1 MAKSRLVLT
10 FATGDAKYKLMAC
23 AMSLSVRLRT
33 PGVRTAIITDQVDDA
48 TLREAFDLVLPVP
61 SGFDHWFIKLS
72 ALGVTDAD
80 EILFIDGDCLAV
92 RDLRPVFETLQ
103 GSGFAVQ
110 GTWKEDPS
118 PWYGNWSAL
127 LKQTGLARVPQF
139 SGGFLY
145 YERGEVAER
154 VIERTM
160 ALAKDYDAMGLQ
172 RNGKHIVD
180 EVCISLAMAELGI
193 GKVFEDHYQFSC
205 TPWRAVGR
213 IHLDVLQGRCAFFRS
228 VGRLELAEPA
238 IYHSAMA
245 NSDWR
250 YWREV
255 RKILRAAKVTT
266 PARLAQGTRPK
277 IARKLATLWTTVV
290 NKLFPPEGHR

>member
-10 FATGDAKYKLMAC
+10 FATGDAKYKQMAC
-23 AMSLSVRLRT
+23 AMSLSVRMRT
-33 PGVRTAIITDQVDDA
+33 PGIRTAVITDDVKDSSLLA
-48 TLREAFDLVLPVP
+48 AFDLVLPVP
-61 SGFDHWFIKLS
+61 DGFEHWFIKLA
-72 ALGVTDAD
+72 ALKVTDAD

-92 RDLRPVFETLQ
+92 RDLRPVFETVR
-103 GSGFAVQ
+103 GAGFAVQ

-118 PWYGNWSAL
+118 PWYGSWNQVLSKRKL
-127 LKQTGLARVPQF
+127 SRVPQF

-145 YERGEVAER
+145 YERGEVAEQ

-160 ALAKDYDAMGLQ
+160 ALARDYDSLGLQ
-172 RNGKHIVD
+172 RNGRHIVD
-180 EVCISLAMAELGI
+180 EVCISIAMAELGI

-205 TPWRAVGR
+205 TPWRAVGK
-213 IHLDVLQGRCAFFRS
+213 IHLDVLAGKCAFFRS
-228 VGRLELAEPA
+228 VGGLELAEPA

-255 RKILRAAKVTT
+255 RKILRAARSST
-266 PARLAQGTRPK
+266 PPRLAPGLRPK
-277 IARKLATLWTTVV
+277 VARKLATLWTAAV
-290 NKLFPPEGHR
+290 NKLFPPEGRR

>member
-1 MAKSRLVLT
+1 M
-10 FATGDAKYKLMAC
+10 
-23 AMSLSVRLRT
+23 RT
-33 PGVRTAIITDQVDDA
+33 PGIRTAVITDDVKDSSLVA
-48 TLREAFDLVLPVP
+48 AFDAVLPVP
-61 SGFDHWFIKLS
+61 DGFDHWFIKLA

-92 RDLRPVFETLQ
+92 RDLRPVFETLR

-118 PWYGNWSAL
+118 PWYGSWTSV
-127 LKQTGLARVPQF
+127 LKQRGLARVPQF

-145 YERGEVAER
+145 YERVEVAEQ

-160 ALAKDYDAMGLQ
+160 ALARDYDSLGLQ
-172 RNGKHIVD
+172 RNGRHIVD
-180 EVCISLAMAELGI
+180 EVCISIAMAELGV

-255 RKILRAAKVTT
+255 RKILRAARPCT
-266 PARLAQGTRPK
+266 PPRLAPGLRPK
-277 IARKLATLWTTVV
+277 VARKLATLWTTAL
-290 NKLFPPEGHR
+290 NKLFPPEGRR

>member
-48 TLREAFDLVLPVP
+48 TLQEAFDLVLPVP
-61 SGFDHWFIKLS
+61 TGFDHWFIKLS

-127 LKQTGLARVPQF
+127 LKQRGLARVPQF

-160 ALAKDYDAMGLQ
+160 ALAKDYDALGLQ

-180 EVCISLAMAELGI
+180 EVCISIAMAELGM

-255 RKILRAAKVTT
+255 RKVLRAAKVRI
-266 PARLAQGTRPK
+266 PPRMHPGPK
-277 IARKLATLWTTVV
+277 AKVARKIATLWTRLWCS
-290 NKLFPPEGHR
+290 LFSLGGSR